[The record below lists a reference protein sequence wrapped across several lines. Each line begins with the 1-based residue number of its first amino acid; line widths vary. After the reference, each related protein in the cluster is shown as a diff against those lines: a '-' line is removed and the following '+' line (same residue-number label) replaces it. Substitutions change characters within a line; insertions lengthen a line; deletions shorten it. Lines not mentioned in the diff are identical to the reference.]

1 MGLLFCAHIG
11 SIPVL
16 LWLAGVDQ
24 REHRLPDPGTLG
36 LLAWSYLV
44 SGFVLGPDSTRHHH
58 AVVAAACVVAALWLL
73 HELPGH
79 PLGFGDVKLG
89 AALGLQCGWWG
100 IETIPFFLAISFFSG
115 GLIALGLLVT
125 GRLSPRQHIAFGPFL
140 MVGWIFTLVTAAD
153 GVTFT
158 LDPQEL
164 GR

>member
-1 MGLLFCAHIG
+1 MLLSAHIA
-11 SIPVL
+11 SLPVL
-16 LWLAGVDQ
+16 FWLAWVDQ
-24 REHRLPDPGTLG
+24 RDHRLPDSGTLG
-36 LLAWSYLV
+36 LLAASYLA
-44 SGFVLGPDSTRHHH
+44 SGVILGSDSTRHQH
-58 AVVAAACVVAALWLL
+58 AVVAAACAVAVLWLL

-100 IETIPFFLAISFFSG
+100 IETIPFFLATAFVAG
-115 GLIALGLLVT
+115 GLIALGLLAT

-140 MVGWIFTLVTAAD
+140 MVGWILTLLAATNSTD
-153 GVTFT
+153 FT